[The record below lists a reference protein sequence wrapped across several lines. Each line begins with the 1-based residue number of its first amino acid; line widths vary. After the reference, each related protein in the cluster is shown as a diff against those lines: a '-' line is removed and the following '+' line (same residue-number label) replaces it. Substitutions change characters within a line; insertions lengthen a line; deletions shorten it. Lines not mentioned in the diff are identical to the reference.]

1 MAPRDREAR
10 EQALSTLA
18 LMRREKLSLKDA
30 AKRTD
35 VSPRTVLQYVRDG
48 LRRSG
53 GNYYAKRSDR
63 ISRSLNFLTDEGIV
77 SIDVRGSR
85 DATLVS
91 KYMAATK
98 NYLSTGKE
106 SFLAPFKGKL
116 LGPYSFVTD
125 PEILDMLADAGEL
138 EFDTIYNFIYG

>member
-53 GNYYAKRSDR
+53 GNYYAKPSDR
-63 ISRSLNFLTDEGIV
+63 ISRSLNFLTDEGII
-77 SIDVRGSR
+77 SIDVRGSSALPSQDWTKR
-85 DATLVS
+85 KRLRYGSSRRGIGSFATL
-91 KYMAATK
+91 
-98 NYLSTGKE
+98 
-106 SFLAPFKGKL
+106 
-116 LGPYSFVTD
+116 
-125 PEILDMLADAGEL
+125 
-138 EFDTIYNFIYG
+138 

>member
-30 AKRTD
+30 AQRTD

-106 SFLAPFKGKL
+106 YFHAPFKVKRMD
-116 LGPYSFVTD
+116 PIIFVS
-125 PEILDMLADAGEL
+125 ESYI
-138 EFDTIYNFIYG
+138 I